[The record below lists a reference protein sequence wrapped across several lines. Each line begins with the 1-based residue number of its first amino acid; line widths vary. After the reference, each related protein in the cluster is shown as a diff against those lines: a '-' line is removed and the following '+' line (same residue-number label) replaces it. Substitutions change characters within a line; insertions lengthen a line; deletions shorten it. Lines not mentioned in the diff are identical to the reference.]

1 MHLICNNSYKNK
13 NYKLHPPGDEELN
26 VEIVIVVIVI
36 VVIDATLVVT
46 KRKPEIFRLVSESD
60 HLPLRCWYSAL
71 TNELRSFV
79 PVIQMP

>member
-13 NYKLHPPGDEELN
+13 NYKLHHPWDEELN
-26 VEIVIVVIVI
+26 VEIVIVVI
-36 VVIDATLVVT
+36 DATLAVT